1 MADNLQKAINALSL
15 HDEEPVDLPDSPR
28 FHVFDENVTSL
39 LGRLL
44 NPDCQAMDKMIEEMP
59 KTWRVADRVRGIA
72 LSRDKFKFIFEREED
87 LLTVLKDRP
96 WSYNNWTMLLDRWIP
111 SPPANFLTTV
121 DVWIRI
127 RKIPVNHY
135 RLETMEFLASKVGR
149 VLEIAYDP
157 KASQKED
164 YIRAQVRLEI
174 AHPAIAIKPLNLPK
188 GGRVVIEFEYEKLRK
203 RCFHCQRLTHERPSC
218 PFLKIKGPLATSAE
232 TERPSRTHEKPG
244 GSQAVS
250 RQQPLLIEHPSV
262 PPGFAPLFPEMPT
275 EERNMALQ
283 YISHSD
289 PTERQARILRVQQS
303 LQPGFVEAGSKAPRI
318 THDINKGKGHVFN
331 FQEQD
336 RPVKRVA
343 LSRDR
348 HVFLEADI
356 KLGRGRSV
364 SPSADQDASSSS
376 SSRRPTG
383 FKAGTFTSGL
393 ATGAPVYTNKK
404 NRKPQRWKRNNDR
417 TLAAQSRS
425 LCINPNGNKVVE
437 HREDSTE
444 LNGQKA
450 SKRKA
455 PMNVG
460 EHSSKSSNPPPP
472 NLRWLPI

>member
-72 LSRDKFKFIFEREED
+72 LSLDKFQFIFEREED

-96 WSYNNWTMLLDRWIP
+96 WCYNNWTMLLDRWIP

-218 PFLKIKGPLATSAE
+218 PFI
-232 TERPSRTHEKPG
+232 
-244 GSQAVS
+244 V
-250 RQQPLLIEHPSV
+250 
-262 PPGFAPLFPEMPT
+262 
-275 EERNMALQ
+275 
-283 YISHSD
+283 
-289 PTERQARILRVQQS
+289 
-303 LQPGFVEAGSKAPRI
+303 
-318 THDINKGKGHVFN
+318 
-331 FQEQD
+331 
-336 RPVKRVA
+336 
-343 LSRDR
+343 
-348 HVFLEADI
+348 
-356 KLGRGRSV
+356 
-364 SPSADQDASSSS
+364 
-376 SSRRPTG
+376 
-383 FKAGTFTSGL
+383 
-393 ATGAPVYTNKK
+393 
-404 NRKPQRWKRNNDR
+404 
-417 TLAAQSRS
+417 
-425 LCINPNGNKVVE
+425 
-437 HREDSTE
+437 HREQMD
-444 LNGQKA
+444 
-450 SKRKA
+450 
-455 PMNVG
+455 
-460 EHSSKSSNPPPP
+460 
-472 NLRWLPI
+472 